1 MSSALT
7 LLRPKALAQLLFPWK
22 CPSMKR
28 RDFLLGSLAS
38 VLYVACGSDAATNQ
52 DEPSKPG
59 GNGSSGGAVD
69 ASAPDA
75 DAAPFPPPRPT
86 SNAADSDRVFPQGLA
101 SGDPRPDRVLLWG
114 RIEAE
119 NPALPLDLGFVIA
132 LDEALTQIVKVGTV
146 TALPEEDHTVRV
158 IPTGLEP
165 GTVYWYRFEHED
177 VTTRVARTKTAPAPS
192 ADVTVK
198 YAMCACQDYIGRYW
212 HSWQALL
219 EENED
224 LDFVLYLGD
233 YIYESV
239 NDARFQNSDPSART
253 IVLPDGLDTS
263 PAQDGSRIGAGTL
276 RDYRALYKIYR
287 SDPLLR
293 EVHRLYP
300 FVITWDDHEFAD
312 DCWGDHS
319 TSFAEKDPNGGGF
332 TSEQNTPRRLAA
344 NRAFAEFAPAD
355 IVRNESAAF
364 PGDVTIY
371 RSLRFGKNV
380 ELFMTDQ
387 RMYRDDHVIPEGP
400 VNLATGK
407 VRQNSSFGARY
418 FVRKN
423 GFDPIEAAVA
433 PTLLGA
439 TQKQWFLNAVTSSDA
454 TWKVW
459 GNEVQVYQMTLDLDT
474 LPRVPNAFSY
484 VAYINCDQWDGYRSE
499 RAEILG
505 ALQSANVENLL
516 VCTGD
521 IHSFYAAELHV
532 DFDDPGPK
540 PIGVEYVT
548 AGISSASLSKFVD
561 DYVPDGDAF
570 RPVAAA
576 FIDAASSSLLAS
588 NPHLV
593 HADPDSYGFTLMTV
607 SAARVDAQFVE
618 LGDPR
623 VEQYGGVVA
632 RTRFYTLVGEHK
644 VRPFS

>member
-1 MSSALT
+1 
-7 LLRPKALAQLLFPWK
+7 
-22 CPSMKR
+22 MKR

-38 VLYVACGSDAATNQ
+38 VLYVACGSDSADSAKAGP
-52 DEPSKPG
+52 PSGSGSGSGAG
-59 GNGSSGGAVD
+59 GTEID
-69 ASAPDA
+69 ASAPEP
-75 DAAPFPPPRPT
+75 DAAPDAQPPPGPT
-86 SNAADSDRVFPQGLA
+86 SDPADSDRVFPQGLA

-114 RIEAE
+114 RIEPEDATV
-119 NPALPLDLGFVIA
+119 PIDLGFVIA
-132 LDEALTQIVKVGTV
+132 LDEALTQVVKVGTV

-165 GTVYWYRFEHED
+165 GTVYWYRFEHAG
-177 VTTRVARTKTAPAPS
+177 VTTRVARTKTAPSPT

-219 EENED
+219 DEDED
-224 LDFVLYLGD
+224 LDFILYLGD

-239 NDARFQNSDPSART
+239 NDARFQTSDPTTRA

-300 FVITWDDHEFAD
+300 FVLTWDDHEFAD
-312 DCWGDHS
+312 DCWADHS
-319 TSFAEKDPNGGGF
+319 TSFSEKDPNGGGF

-355 IVRNESAAF
+355 IVRNGNAAF

-407 VRQNSSFGARY
+407 LRRNSSFGARY
-418 FVRKN
+418 FVRKD
-423 GFDPIEAAVA
+423 GFDPIEADVA

-459 GNEVQVYQMTLDLDT
+459 GNEVQVNQMTVDLNS
-474 LPRVPNAFSY
+474 LPGVPNAFSY
-484 VAYINCDQWDGYRSE
+484 VAYINCDQWDGYRTE

-505 ALQSANVENLL
+505 ALRDANVENLL

-532 DFDDPGPK
+532 DFDDPGVK

-548 AGISSASLSKFVD
+548 AGISSASLSKFID
-561 DYVPDGDAF
+561 DYVPNGDAF
-570 RPVAAA
+570 RPVATALVG
-576 FIDAASSSLLAS
+576 AASSALLAS
-588 NPHLV
+588 NAHLK

-607 SAARVDAQFVE
+607 SGARVDAQFVE

-623 VEQYGGVVA
+623 VEAYGGVVA
-632 RTRFYTLVGEHK
+632 RTYFHTLVGSNR
-644 VRPFS
+644 VTPLV